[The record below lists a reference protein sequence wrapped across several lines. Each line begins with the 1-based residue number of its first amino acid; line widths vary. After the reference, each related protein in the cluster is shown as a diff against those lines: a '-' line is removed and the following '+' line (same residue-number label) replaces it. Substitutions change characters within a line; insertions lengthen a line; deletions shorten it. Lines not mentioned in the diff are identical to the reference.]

1 MTNISKDSY
10 LIKTEIHDEEKEILN
25 LIKSSALLMGLEFS
39 KNRFIKSD
47 LNKSE
52 ENEVDFKN
60 QNYQN
65 SQNYNSHKND
75 RTKVTQNDN
84 LGYKIKVSNNR
95 DDMFVSRSIAEWKIP
110 AGYLKIP
117 KEKLEYYRKIFQL
130 NVENIGNLNI
140 PPLIDSFESM
150 KLPEPLIK
158 GLHDIKIYHPT
169 AMQMQGIPAVLLGR
183 DLIGIASTGTGKSLV
198 FILPSLILSLY
209 EEYRYPLK
217 FNEGPF
223 TIIIVP
229 SRELAVQLHELF
241 NHFLKFFWQDYFFSR
256 NNNSKDIE
264 SSKFNE
270 NKPNLKSVL
279 CIGGVD
285 IKYQI
290 EEISRGCHLIIGT
303 PGRLSDLMEKKKID
317 TSMLR
322 LLVLDEADRLMDMG
336 FDEEIKK
343 VLEKLSMGMDRE
355 QFLLKNKHIHKNEE
369 DTNFLYPPNTD
380 TSEKIINPS
389 SQLTKN
395 NENKPIIN
403 DSDPPVKIK
412 YYQPYQTL
420 IFSSTMPKKI
430 QQFAKT
436 CLLNPVVINVG
447 PAGAV
452 NSNVV
457 QEVEYVKEECKLI
470 QLLDT
475 IQKTA
480 PPVLI
485 FCENKNDV
493 DEIHEYLL
501 LKGLDV
507 CSMHGDIKQEDRN
520 EAVREF
526 REGLKDIM
534 VATDIVSKGLD
545 FPDIEHVINYDMPKE
560 IENYLLRIGRT
571 GRLGKFGLA
580 TTYVNRSLDEATLFD
595 LKHLLLESDQTIPPF
610 LMSLPEEEN
619 NSLKKLEC
627 PYCGLSHKLSQCHKF
642 ENQRMKSLLSKQVPN
657 INFKVKSPQ
666 KE

>member
-1 MTNISKDSY
+1 MTNIPKDSY
-10 LIKTEIHDEEKEILN
+10 IIKTEIQDEEKEILN
-25 LIKSSALLMGLEFS
+25 LIKSSALLMGLEIS
-39 KNRFIKSD
+39 KNRFIKVDS
-47 LNKSE
+47 NKSDTFE
-52 ENEVDFKN
+52 SEIKN
-60 QNYQN
+60 LNYSYADN
-65 SQNYNSHKND
+65 SSFIKND
-75 RTKVTQNDN
+75 NNKLHQNEY
-84 LGYKIKVSNNR
+84 LYYKNKISSSR
-95 DDMFVSRSIAEWKIP
+95 EEMFVSRPIAEWKIP
-110 AGYLKIP
+110 EAYLKIP
-117 KEKLEYYRKIFQL
+117 KEKLDNYRKIFQL
-130 NVENIGNLNI
+130 NVENIGNSIL
-140 PPLIDSFESM
+140 PPLIESFESM
-150 KLPEPLIK
+150 RLPESLIR
-158 GLHDIKIYHPT
+158 GLHDMKIYHPT
-169 AMQMQGIPAVLLGR
+169 AMQMQGIPAVLMGR

-209 EEYRYPLK
+209 EEYRYPLNS
-217 FNEGPF
+217 NEGPF
-223 TIIIVP
+223 IIIIVP

-241 NHFLKFFWQDYFFSR
+241 NHFLKFLWQDYISL
-256 NNNSKDIE
+256 NKNSSSE
-264 SSKFNE
+264 SGKNKNE
-270 NKPNLKSVL
+270 TKPNLKSVL

-343 VLEKLSMGMDRE
+343 VLEKLSLGMDRE
-355 QFLLKNKHIHKNEE
+355 QFLLKNKYIPKSEVNSNQRDCDVSKSKNENLKE
-369 DTNFLYPPNTD
+369 SD
-380 TSEKIINPS
+380 
-389 SQLTKN
+389 SQ
-395 NENKPIIN
+395 
-403 DSDPPVKIK
+403 VKIK

-447 PAGAV
+447 RSGAT
-452 NSNVV
+452 NYNVV

-571 GRLGKFGLA
+571 GRLGKHGLA

-595 LKHLLLESDQTIPPF
+595 LKHLLIESDQKVPPF
-610 LMSLPEEEN
+610 LMSLQEEEN
-619 NSLKKLEC
+619 NTSKKQEC

-642 ENQRMKSLLSKQVPN
+642 ENQRMKSLLSKQIPN
-657 INFKVKSPQ
+657 INIKLKNAQ
-666 KE
+666 NE